1 MSISSPAGS
10 SGVLPQQQFA
20 PQSHATRNNSS
31 PQGGNGFNMVS
42 TVQPPASPTPV
53 SATTATAASATAMGI
68 GTPSAG
74 QSDAIS
80 QQLTSLGSYLLS
92 LQPDTMPGTAGAAA
106 TPDTPSTVTNATSA
120 AAASQYMA
128 ASTSTSSIAS
138 STMIC

>member
-20 PQSHATRNNSS
+20 SHSHATRNNPS
-31 PQGGNGFNMVS
+31 PQPGNELNVLS
-42 TVQPPASPTPV
+42 TVQPPGSPPPV
-53 SATTATAASATAMGI
+53 SATTATAASATATGI
-68 GTPSAG
+68 GMPSAS
-74 QSDAIS
+74 QSDAGS

-92 LQPDTMPGTAGAAA
+92 LQPNTIPGTTGTAA
-106 TPDTPSTVTNATSA
+106 TPGTPPTVTNAASA

-128 ASTSTSSIAS
+128 ASASTSSIVS